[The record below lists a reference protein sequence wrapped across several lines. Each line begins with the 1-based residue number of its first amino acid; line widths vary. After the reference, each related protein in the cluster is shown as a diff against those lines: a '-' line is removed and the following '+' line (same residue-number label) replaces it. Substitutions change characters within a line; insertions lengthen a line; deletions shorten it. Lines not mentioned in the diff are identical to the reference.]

1 MQVLICYDG
10 SPDAEAALAAAGALF
25 AGNPATILT
34 IWEGFSEVMTRAGA
48 GLAGAPLD
56 FEEID
61 RASAAAARE
70 RSEEGCAVARLAGLD
85 AHARTAQQSL
95 TVWGTILEQADKV
108 GADVIV
114 LGSRGLT
121 GVKSLLLGSV
131 SHAVLQHADRPVIV
145 VPGAE
150 VARKR
155 ADRRH
160 ERRSGLAEP
169 DPEP

>member
-10 SPDAEAALAAAGALF
+10 SRDAEAAVDTAGALF

-34 IWEGFSEVMTRAGA
+34 IWEGFSEVMARTGA
-48 GLAGAPLD
+48 GLAAAPLD
-56 FEEID
+56 FEDID
-61 RASAAAARE
+61 RASAEAAHERSDAGCAAAR
-70 RSEEGCAVARLAGLD
+70 VAGLD
-85 AHARTAQQSL
+85 AHARTARQSL
-95 TVWGTILEQADKV
+95 TVWGTILDQADAI

-131 SHAVLQHADRPVIV
+131 SHAVLQHADRPVMV
-145 VPGAE
+145 VPGPQ
-150 VARKR
+150 VARRR

-160 ERRSGLAEP
+160 ERRPGLAGHEP
-169 DPEP
+169 